1 MKNYKVEAIMKF
13 TDKEE
18 NTKRNVGDQFN
29 TTKERYDYLKSHN
42 AVKLVEI
49 EEVVIEEKIIE
60 DVVDDVIESEEV
72 DEITDN
78 VVDEVVE
85 EIIDKKKKNNKK

>member
-49 EEVVIEEKIIE
+49 EEVVIDEIVE
-60 DVVDDVIESEEV
+60 DVVDDIIESEEV
-72 DEITDN
+72 DEIINN

-85 EIIDKKKKNNKK
+85 EIIDKKNKKNKK

>member
-49 EEVVIEEKIIE
+49 EEVVIDEIVE
-60 DVVDDVIESEEV
+60 DVVDDIIESEEV
-72 DEITDN
+72 DEIIDN

-85 EIIDKKKKNNKK
+85 EIIDKKKKKNRK

>member
-49 EEVVIEEKIIE
+49 EEVVIDEIVE
-60 DVVDDVIESEEV
+60 DVVDDIIESEEV
-72 DEITDN
+72 DEIINN
-78 VVDEVVE
+78 VVDEMVE
-85 EIIDKKKKNNKK
+85 EIIDKKNKKNKK

>member
-49 EEVVIEEKIIE
+49 EEVVIDEIVE
-60 DVVDDVIESEEV
+60 DVVDDIIESEEV
-72 DEITDN
+72 DEIIDN

-85 EIIDKKKKNNKK
+85 EIIDKKKNKNKK

>member
-49 EEVVIEEKIIE
+49 EEVVIDEIVE
-60 DVVDDVIESEEV
+60 DVVDDIIESEEV
-72 DEITDN
+72 DEIIDN

-85 EIIDKKKKNNKK
+85 EIIDKKKKKNKK